1 MNSPARTRGPLH
13 DDGPLPD
20 FISGLMWLATAVVGV
35 AVLAIPGT
43 PRPHLAVALVLAGFA
58 AGWGV
63 LSLWLAAPPP
73 ATDLAPPGGGTAR
86 TMTIGRRASVTAA
99 MMPVVALA
107 LWATGGAHSY
117 LQPVLLFTALFIA
130 YFFPPRLAWPL
141 VALFCGAFFSPLAY
155 DPQAIELGYPA
166 RGILFLVAV
175 AGQAVTVH
183 YLKARLLA
191 AEAVQR
197 GMAGHA

>member
-63 LSLWLAAPPP
+63 LSLWLRRPPP
-73 ATDLAPPGGGTAR
+73 PPPRSGPRAPPGAGAPSPWG
-86 TMTIGRRASVTAA
+86 RASPPGRCPSA
-99 MMPVVALA
+99 P
-107 LWATGGAHSY
+107 GRPS
-117 LQPVLLFTALFIA
+117 
-130 YFFPPRLAWPL
+130 PPR
-141 VALFCGAFFSPLAY
+141 
-155 DPQAIELGYPA
+155 
-166 RGILFLVAV
+166 
-175 AGQAVTVH
+175 
-183 YLKARLLA
+183 
-191 AEAVQR
+191 
-197 GMAGHA
+197 